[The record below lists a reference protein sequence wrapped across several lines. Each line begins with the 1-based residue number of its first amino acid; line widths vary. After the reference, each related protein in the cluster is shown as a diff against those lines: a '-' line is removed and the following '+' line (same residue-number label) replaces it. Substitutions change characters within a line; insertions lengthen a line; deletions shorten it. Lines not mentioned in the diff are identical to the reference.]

1 MSLTNINSGKLQQ
14 MDTKQIATFKSF
26 KNKRDIDTVRIEFTD
41 KTSLFLSEKQVINLL
56 PVGNL
61 HALTNGS
68 LTYEFYSKGDKDFR
82 DQEITQD
89 DTIVK
94 SDTLA
99 FTPSDTFTKL
109 LLAQSAGLTAI
120 AV

>member
-1 MSLTNINSGKLQQ
+1 M
-14 MDTKQIATFKSF
+14 KQIASFKQF

-41 KTSLFLSEKQVINLL
+41 KTALFLSLKQVLNFL
-56 PVGNL
+56 PVDNL

-68 LTYEFYSKGDKDFR
+68 LSYEFYSKGDKDFR

-94 SDTLA
+94 SDTLV
-99 FTPSDTFTKL
+99 FTPSDTFNKL
-109 LLAQSAGLTAI
+109 LLAQSAGLSAI

>member
-14 MDTKQIATFKSF
+14 MDT
-26 KNKRDIDTVRIEFTD
+26 
-41 KTSLFLSEKQVINLL
+41 
-56 PVGNL
+56 
-61 HALTNGS
+61 
-68 LTYEFYSKGDKDFR
+68 YEFYSKGDKDFR
-82 DQEITQD
+82 EQEITQD

>member
-1 MSLTNINSGKLQQ
+1 
-14 MDTKQIATFKSF
+14 MDKQIASFKQF
-26 KNKRDIDTVRIEFTD
+26 KNKRDIDTVRIEFAD
-41 KTSLFLSEKQVINLL
+41 KTSLFLSVKQVLNIL
-56 PVGNL
+56 PVDNL
-61 HALTNGS
+61 NALVDGT

-99 FTPSDTFTKL
+99 FTPSKLFT
-109 LLAQSAGLTAI
+109 ACLTATTAGAPAI
-120 AV
+120 AFNI

>member
-1 MSLTNINSGKLQQ
+1 M
-14 MDTKQIATFKSF
+14 KQIASFKQF

-41 KTSLFLSEKQVINLL
+41 KTALFLSLKQVLNFL
-56 PVGNL
+56 PVDNL
-61 HALTNGS
+61 HALTKGALS
-68 LTYEFYSKGDKDFR
+68 YEFYSKGDKDFR

-94 SDTLA
+94 SDTLV

-109 LLAQSAGLTAI
+109 LLAQSAGLSAI